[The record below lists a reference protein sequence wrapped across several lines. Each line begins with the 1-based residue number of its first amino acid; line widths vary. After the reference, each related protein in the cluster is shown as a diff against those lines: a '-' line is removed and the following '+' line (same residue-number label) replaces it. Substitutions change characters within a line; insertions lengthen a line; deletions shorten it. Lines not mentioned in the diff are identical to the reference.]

1 MLVEA
6 ATFGQDEWR
15 DDVGRGAGVQACDVV
30 HHVHHLMFLDQLAA
44 DGGISLADAGVE
56 ELQELIDFRARA
68 HGGARV
74 VGVHLLFDG
83 DGRGEAGDA
92 FHVGLV
98 EAAHKLP
105 CIRAEAFHITAL
117 SFGIK
122 RVERQ
127 RRLARAGKSRDDHEF
142 VFRNA

>member
-6 ATFGQDEWR
+6 ATFGQDER
-15 DDVGRGAGVQACDVV
+15 CDDVGRGACLHARDVV
-30 HHVHHLMFLDQLAA
+30 HHVHHLMFLDQLARS
-44 DGGISLADAGVE
+44 GGVGLSDAGVE
-56 ELQELIDFRARA
+56 ELQEFVDFRARA
-68 HGGARV
+68 HGRARV
-74 VGVHLLFDG
+74 VRVHLLFDG